1 MNFASTILV
10 ALLAIIATPQQ
21 SMPDVKGSA
30 DHPLFSGRMPG
41 YRISAYEQQDFKSH
55 KFLTDPQQVIDGKY
69 TEIRYELKDK
79 TKDPGPLTVRRFYE
93 NAVKSAGGQ
102 ILPLLLDSSRE
113 YRNAMKITRNGVEV
127 WVELNTY
134 VKPDYILYIVER
146 APMKQMITADAMATA
161 IDKDG
166 FVPLD
171 IHFAT
176 GKAEILPESRPII
189 DEIVSLLKKRPNLRI
204 GVEGHTDSNG
214 NPAAN
219 KTLSNARAKAV
230 AEAIAAAGISSNR
243 LDPVG
248 YGQERPIADN
258 RTEEGRAK
266 NRRVELVKR

>member
-10 ALLAIIATPQQ
+10 ALLAIVATPQQ
-21 SMPDVKGSA
+21 PKPDVKGSA

-41 YRISAYEQQDFKSH
+41 YRISSYEQQDFKSH
-55 KFLTDPQQVIDGKY
+55 KFLTKPPQIIDGKY
-69 TEIRYELKDK
+69 TMIRYQLQDP
-79 TKDPGPLTVRRFYE
+79 TKDPGPLTIRRFYE
-93 NAVKSAGGQ
+93 NAMKSAGGQ
-102 ILPLLLDSSRE
+102 ILPLDDSYLRE

-134 VKPDYILYIVER
+134 VQPDYILYIVER
-146 APMKQMITADAMATA
+146 APMKQIITADAMAAA

-189 DEIVSLLKKRPNLRI
+189 DEIVSLLRKRPNLRI
-204 GVEGHTDSNG
+204 GVEGHTDNTG
-214 NPAAN
+214 NPASN

-230 AEAIAAAGISSNR
+230 VEAIAVAGISSSR
-243 LDPVG
+243 LEPVG

>member
-21 SMPDVKGSA
+21 SMPDVNGSA

-102 ILPLLLDSSRE
+102 ILPLVLDSSRE

-146 APMKQMITADAMATA
+146 APMK
-161 IDKDG
+161 
-166 FVPLD
+166 
-171 IHFAT
+171 
-176 GKAEILPESRPII
+176 
-189 DEIVSLLKKRPNLRI
+189 
-204 GVEGHTDSNG
+204 
-214 NPAAN
+214 
-219 KTLSNARAKAV
+219 
-230 AEAIAAAGISSNR
+230 
-243 LDPVG
+243 
-248 YGQERPIADN
+248 
-258 RTEEGRAK
+258 
-266 NRRVELVKR
+266 